1 MRVLKGTYRVS
12 LWDFITL
19 YSKNIKNLEY
29 TREEAHD
36 CIEMIN
42 NGILQFLKIYV
53 INGDLKSC
61 CKLITIARDFMNN
74 KMTDRSGKFFKEYSY
89 IDKFGT
95 NKSGGSLAKYILK
108 RAIQD
113 KNFKVLFRFIP
124 DMSARFIGMK
134 VGKR

>member
-19 YSKNIKNLEY
+19 YAKNIKDLNY

-61 CKLITIARDFMNN
+61 CKLITIARDFLNN
-74 KMTDRSGKFFKEYSY
+74 KMTDRTGKFYKEYSDEERFY
-89 IDKFGT
+89 MAHVVKFDYQEVI
-95 NKSGGSLAKYILK
+95 SDDLAKVQRLV
-108 RAIQD
+108 D
-113 KNFKVLFRFIP
+113 L
-124 DMSARFIGMK
+124 IGITE
-134 VGKR
+134 

>member
-12 LWDFITL
+12 LWEFVTA
-19 YSKNIKNLEY
+19 YAKNIKDLTY

-61 CKLITIARDFMNN
+61 CKLMTIARDFFDN
-74 KMTDRSGKFFKEYSY
+74 KFTDKTGRYYKDYNDEERFYMAHIVKFDYQEVVS
-89 IDKFGT
+89 DD
-95 NKSGGSLAKYILK
+95 LAK
-108 RAIQD
+108 IQRLV
-113 KNFKVLFRFIP
+113 NL
-124 DMSARFIGMK
+124 IG
-134 VGKR
+134 VTE

>member
-19 YSKNIKNLEY
+19 YAKNIKDLKY

-61 CKLITIARDFMNN
+61 CKLITIARDFLNN
-74 KMTDRSGKFFKEYSY
+74 KMTDRSGKFFKEYTDEERFY
-89 IDKFGT
+89 MAHIVKFDYQEVI
-95 NKSGGSLAKYILK
+95 SEDIAK
-108 RAIQD
+108 IQRLVD
-113 KNFKVLFRFIP
+113 L
-124 DMSARFIGMK
+124 IG
-134 VGKR
+134 VTE

>member
-19 YSKNIKNLEY
+19 YSKNIKNLVY

-42 NGILQFLKIYV
+42 NGILQFLKIYI

-61 CKLITIARDFMNN
+61 CKLITIARDFLNN
-74 KMTDRSGKFFKEYSY
+74 KITDKSGKFYKEYSDEERFY
-89 IDKFGT
+89 MAHIVKFDYQEVVSNDNDK
-95 NKSGGSLAKYILK
+95 
-108 RAIQD
+108 IQRL
-113 KNFKVLFRFIP
+113 VEL
-124 DMSARFIGMK
+124 IG
-134 VGKR
+134 VTE

>member
-19 YSKNIKNLEY
+19 YSKNIKDLSY

-61 CKLITIARDFMNN
+61 CKLITIARDFLNN
-74 KMTDRSGKFFKEYSY
+74 KMTDRTGKFYKEYSDEERFY
-89 IDKFGT
+89 MAHVVKFDYQEVI
-95 NKSGGSLAKYILK
+95 SDDLAKVQRLV
-108 RAIQD
+108 D
-113 KNFKVLFRFIP
+113 L
-124 DMSARFIGMK
+124 IGITE
-134 VGKR
+134 

>member
-74 KMTDRSGKFFKEYSY
+74 KMTDKNGRYYKEYSDEERFY
-89 IDKFGT
+89 MAHVTKFDYMEVISDDYDKVQR
-95 NKSGGSLAKYILK
+95 LVDL
-108 RAIQD
+108 
-113 KNFKVLFRFIP
+113 
-124 DMSARFIGMK
+124 IG
-134 VGKR
+134 VTE

>member
-1 MRVLKGTYRVS
+1 MRVLRGTYRVS

-29 TREEAHD
+29 TQEEAHD

-74 KMTDRSGKFFKEYSY
+74 KMADKTGRYYNDYSDEERFYMALITKFDYMEVISEDNEKIERLINLISV
-89 IDKFGT
+89 
-95 NKSGGSLAKYILK
+95 AE
-108 RAIQD
+108 
-113 KNFKVLFRFIP
+113 
-124 DMSARFIGMK
+124 
-134 VGKR
+134 